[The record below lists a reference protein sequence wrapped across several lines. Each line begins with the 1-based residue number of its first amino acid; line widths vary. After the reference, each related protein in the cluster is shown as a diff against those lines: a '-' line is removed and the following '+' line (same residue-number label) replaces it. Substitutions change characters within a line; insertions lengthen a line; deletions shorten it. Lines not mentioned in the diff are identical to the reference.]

1 MLVFP
6 QLGRA
11 LSPKAPFTGR
21 LGETAPPKTEGSQN
35 VVGSPYEKLQSRR
48 MRTKAH
54 ILDSLILARNPKI
67 VSLFSLCALA
77 VGVAQAQPQD
87 AAEFQR
93 ASTTHRLAE
102 FPKIHKDGRVW
113 FQFKAPNA
121 QKIQLRI
128 GATNKTYDMEKLAD
142 GTWNLVI
149 PYPGPGLQ
157 YYTLIVDGLTVMDP
171 GSETFYSNGIKTAV
185 EVPSPGED
193 FYELKD
199 VPHGHVLQH
208 VFYSKVTQSWRRMYI
223 YLPPGYDSDSRSR
236 YPVLY
241 LQHGAGEDETEWTHA
256 GRAQFILDNLI
267 AAKKAVPMLIVMN
280 NGFATAP
287 SAASTTGRGATTSRF
302 AAFEETLVKEAIPE
316 IDTNFRT
323 IADRDHRALAGLSMG
338 GMQTFQI
345 GTTHLDL
352 FSYLGIFSGTPMA
365 QAQAQVDAVAAQ
377 GAAFRDKVR
386 LLWFGVGTTEANF
399 YNRTKEVRAQLEK
412 AGIPSGYYESPG
424 TAHEFQTW
432 RRCLREFAPLLFQ
445 PAGSPSEKK

>member
-1 MLVFP
+1 M
-6 QLGRA
+6 
-11 LSPKAPFTGR
+11 KAP
-21 LGETAPPKTEGSQN
+21 
-35 VVGSPYEKLQSRR
+35 
-48 MRTKAH
+48 
-54 ILDSLILARNPKI
+54 
-67 VSLFSLCALA
+67 SLFLLSALA
-77 VGVAQAQPQD
+77 AAGAWAQPPD
-87 AAEFQR
+87 AGEFQR
-93 ASTTHRLAE
+93 AGTTHRLAD

-113 FQFKAPNA
+113 FQLRAPNA

-128 GATNKTYDMEKLAD
+128 GATNKTYDMEKTGD
-142 GTWNLVI
+142 GTWNVVI

-157 YYTLIVDGLTVMDP
+157 YYTLNVDGLTVMDP

-193 FYELKD
+193 YYDLKG

-208 VFYSKVTQSWRRMYI
+208 VFYSRVTQSWRRMFV
-223 YLPPGYDSDSRSR
+223 YLPPGHDANQRLR

-267 AAKKAVPMLIVMN
+267 AARKAVPMLIVMN
-280 NGFATAP
+280 NGFTAP
-287 SAASTTGRGATTSRF
+287 GGAPAAAAPGAPAPGAMANRF
-302 AAFEETLVKEAIPE
+302 AAFGEMLVKDAIPE
-316 IDTNFRT
+316 IDANFRT
-323 IADRDHRALAGLSMG
+323 IADRDHRAMAGLSMG

-345 GTTHLDL
+345 GTAHPDL
-352 FSYLGIFSGTPMA
+352 FTYLGVFSGTPMA
-365 QAQAQVDAVAAQ
+365 AAQAQVDAVAAQ

-412 AGIPSGYYESPG
+412 AVIPSGYYESPG

-432 RRCLREFAPLLFQ
+432 RRCLHEFAPLLFRA
-445 PAGSPSEKK
+445 PVSPSRKK

>member
-1 MLVFP
+1 MLAF
-6 QLGRA
+6 L
-11 LSPKAPFTGR
+11 LST
-21 LGETAPPKTEGSQN
+21 
-35 VVGSPYEKLQSRR
+35 
-48 MRTKAH
+48 
-54 ILDSLILARNPKI
+54 
-67 VSLFSLCALA
+67 LA
-77 VGVAQAQPQD
+77 VGGAWAQPRD

-102 FPKIHKDGRVW
+102 FPKIHRDGRVW

-121 QKIQLRI
+121 QRVQLRI
-128 GATNKTYDMEKLAD
+128 GAANKTYDLERLAD

-157 YYTLIVDGLTVMDP
+157 YYWMIVDGLNVMDP
-171 GSETFYSNGIKTAV
+171 GSEAFYSNGIKTAV

-208 VFYSKVTQSWRRMYI
+208 VFYSSVTQSWRRMFV
-223 YLPPGYDSDSRSR
+223 YLPPGYDSSPRVR

-267 AAKKAVPMLIVMN
+267 AGKKAVPMLVVMN
-280 NGFATAP
+280 NGFANKPGAAP
-287 SAASTTGRGATTSRF
+287 AAGPGATASRF
-302 AAFEETLVKEAIPE
+302 AAFEELLVKDAIPE
-316 IDTNFRT
+316 VDANFRT
-323 IADRDHRALAGLSMG
+323 IADRAHRALAGLSMG

-345 GTTHLDL
+345 GTAHPDL
-352 FSYLGIFSGTPMA
+352 FSCLGIFSGTPMA
-365 QAQAQVDAVAAQ
+365 RAQAQVDAVAAQ
-377 GAAFRDKVR
+377 GAAFGDQIR

-399 YNRTKEVRAQLEK
+399 YKRTQEVRAQLQK

-432 RRCLREFAPLLFQ
+432 RRCLHEFAPLLFRAAAS
-445 PAGSPSEKK
+445 PAKKK

>member
-1 MLVFP
+1 MFEKAYADKCRKTAHCMNLV
-6 QLGRA
+6 
-11 LSPKAPFTGR
+11 
-21 LGETAPPKTEGSQN
+21 
-35 VVGSPYEKLQSRR
+35 
-48 MRTKAH
+48 
-54 ILDSLILARNPKI
+54 LAFL
-67 VSLFSLCALA
+67 LFAVA
-77 VGVAQAQPQD
+77 VGATWAQPED

-102 FPKIHKDGRVW
+102 FPKIAKDGRVW

-121 QKIQLRI
+121 QKVQLRI

-157 YYTLIVDGLTVMDP
+157 YYWMIVDGLNVMDP
-171 GSETFYSNGIKTAV
+171 GSETFYSNGIKTAI

-193 FYELKD
+193 FYDLKD

-208 VFYSKVTQSWRRMYI
+208 LFYSKVTESWRRMYI
-223 YLPPGYDSDSRSR
+223 YLPPGYDSNPRIR

-267 AAKKAVPMLIVMN
+267 AEQKAVPMIVVMN
-280 NGFATAP
+280 NGFASKPGVPPVAGP
-287 SAASTTGRGATTSRF
+287 GSMAARF
-302 AAFEETLVKEAIPE
+302 AVFEEVLTKEAIPQV
-316 IDTNFRT
+316 DANFRT
-323 IADRDHRALAGLSMG
+323 IADRNHRALAGLSMG

-345 GTTHLDL
+345 GTAHTDL
-352 FSYLGIFSGTPMA
+352 FTYLGIFSGTPLSP
-365 QAQAQVDAVAAQ
+365 AQAQVDAVAAQ
-377 GAAFRDKVR
+377 GTTFRDKIH
-386 LLWFGVGTTEANF
+386 LLWFGVGTAEANF
-399 YNRTKEVRAQLEK
+399 YTRTQEVRAELQK

-432 RRCLREFAPLLFQ
+432 RRCLHEFAPLLFRDTV
-445 PAGSPSEKK
+445 SPPSKN

>member
-1 MLVFP
+1 MRT
-6 QLGRA
+6 QA
-11 LSPKAPFTGR
+11 H
-21 LGETAPPKTEGSQN
+21 N
-35 VVGSPYEKLQSRR
+35 LQSPES
-48 MRTKAH
+48 AC
-54 ILDSLILARNPKI
+54 IAKI
-67 VSLFSLCALA
+67 AMLFLLCALA
-77 VGVAQAQPQD
+77 VGPVQAQPQD
-87 AAEFQR
+87 AIEFQR

-121 QKIQLRI
+121 QKVQLRI
-128 GATNKTYDMEKLAD
+128 GATTKIYDMDKLAD

-157 YYTLIVDGLTVMDP
+157 YYTIIVDGLTVMDP

-193 FYELKD
+193 FYDLKE

-208 VFYSKVTQSWRRMYI
+208 LFYSKVTQSWRRMYV
-223 YLPPGYDSDSRSR
+223 YLPPGYDSDPRTR

-267 AAKKAVPMLIVMN
+267 ATKKAVPMLIVMN
-280 NGFATAP
+280 NGFATKPGAA
-287 SAASTTGRGATTSRF
+287 SAAGSGAMASRF
-302 AAFEETLVKEAIPE
+302 AVFEETLVKEAIPE
-316 IDTNFRT
+316 IDTHFRT

-345 GTTHLDL
+345 GTTHPDL
-352 FSYLGIFSGTPMA
+352 FSCLGVFSGTPMA
-365 QAQAQVDAVAAQ
+365 QAQSQVDAVAAQ

-399 YNRTKEVRAQLEK
+399 YNRTREVRAQLEK

-432 RRCLREFAPLLFQ
+432 RRCLHEFAPLLFQ
-445 PAGSPSEKK
+445 TVASPSEKK

>member
-1 MLVFP
+1 MAV
-6 QLGRA
+6 
-11 LSPKAPFTGR
+11 
-21 LGETAPPKTEGSQN
+21 
-35 VVGSPYEKLQSRR
+35 
-48 MRTKAH
+48 KAH
-54 ILDSLILARNPKI
+54 PPEPRKRPVRKI
-67 VSLFSLCALA
+67 VPAFFLA
-77 VGVAQAQPQD
+77 VLAAGGAGAQPQD

-93 ASTTHRLAE
+93 AGTTHRLAE

-121 QKIQLRI
+121 QKVQLRI

-142 GTWNLVI
+142 GTWNVVI

-157 YYTLIVDGLTVMDP
+157 YYWMIVDGLNVMDP

-185 EVPSPGED
+185 DVPSPGED
-193 FYELKD
+193 FYDLKE
-199 VPHGHVLQH
+199 VPHGHVLQR
-208 VFYSKVTQSWRRMYI
+208 VFYSKVTQAWRRMYV
-223 YLPPGYDSDSRSR
+223 YLPPGYDANPRVR

-267 AAKKAVPMLIVMN
+267 AEKKAVPMLIVMN
-280 NGFATAP
+280 NGFATRPGAAP
-287 SAASTTGRGATTSRF
+287 AAGPAGMASRF
-302 AAFEETLVKEAIPE
+302 AAFEETLLKEAIP
-316 IDTNFRT
+316 DVDAAFRT

-345 GTTHLDL
+345 GAAHLDL
-352 FSYLGIFSGTPMA
+352 FAYLGIFSGTPMA

-377 GAAFRDKVR
+377 GAAFAGKVR

-412 AGIPSGYYESPG
+412 AGIASGYYESPG

-432 RRCLREFAPLLFQ
+432 RRCLHEFAPLLFR
-445 PAGSPSEKK
+445 AAVSPSKKK